1 MEKNSKLTSVHILEN
16 VYRNFKITTIDG
28 NMNLQKVVN
37 RTLELYVKDESFR
50 NTINNYNNLAT
61 TGSKY

>member
-50 NTINNYNNLAT
+50 NTINSYNNLAT

>member
-1 MEKNSKLTSVHILEN
+1 MEKNSKLTSVHILDN
-16 VYRNFKITTIDG
+16 VYRNFKIITIDG

-37 RTLELYVKDESFR
+37 RTLDLYAKDELFR

>member
-28 NMNLQKVVN
+28 NMNLQKAVN
-37 RTLELYVKDESFR
+37 RALDLYTKDETFR
-50 NTINNYNNLAT
+50 NTINEYNNLAT